1 MKGLKRWKQCFYY
14 ALFDHVELTDEQG
27 RYTGEPR
34 TVYKTPVAAKAH
46 ISSDK
51 GQAVVEAFGVNTPF
65 DSVIFWD
72 SGDCPI
78 TETTALI
85 LDGEPQT
92 DADGSLLYD
101 HIVRAVARSFN
112 LTMIAIEK
120 VDTLDANEPE
130 PNEDDGD

>member
-1 MKGLKRWKQCFYY
+1 MKGLKRWKQGFYY

-51 GQAVVEAFGVNTPF
+51 GQAVVEAFGLNTPF

-92 DADGSLLYD
+92 DTDGSLLYD

-112 LTMIAIEK
+112 LTMIAIEE
-120 VDTLDANEPE
+120 VDRREETPD
-130 PNEDDGD
+130 EDDGD

>member
-1 MKGLKRWKQCFYY
+1 MKGLKRWKTLFYY
-14 ALFDHVELTDEQG
+14 AQFDSIDLTDGEG
-27 RYTGEPR
+27 HYTGEPR

-51 GQAVVEAFGVNTPF
+51 GQVVIEAFGVNTPF

-78 TETTALI
+78 TETTVLI

-92 DADGSLLYD
+92 DADGNLLFD
-101 HIVRAVARSFN
+101 HVVKSVARSFN
-112 LTMIAIEK
+112 LTMIAIK
-120 VDTLDANEPE
+120 RVDRSEAA
-130 PNEDDGD
+130 EDDGD